1 MPSPRSMIGRLDM
14 FHKLKAY
21 LYAAALFVL
30 GFAGWRIFQSGK
42 NSGEVERASRR
53 VDAMKK
59 AKDVR
64 DEVESDPHLAER
76 AREWMRDEQR

>member
-1 MPSPRSMIGRLDM
+1 M
-14 FHKLKAY
+14 FSKMKAY
-21 LYAAALFVL
+21 LAAAIFFIVSLL
-30 GFAGWRIFQSGK
+30 GWRLHQSGK

-53 VDAMKK
+53 IDAMKR

-76 AREWMRDEQR
+76 AREWVRDEQR